1 MKALKA
7 IAIVVI
13 TLAFI
18 VTCDNVQAIREATT
32 TEQSIYE
39 RAIRNIISKGE
50 EIL

>member
-7 IAIVVI
+7 IAIVFI

-18 VTCDNVQAIREATT
+18 ITCDNVQTIRETTT

-50 EIL
+50 EQL